1 MSRRAGCRRMRH
13 ESTGPSQGPICKP
26 AAAQG
31 EPDVPAGPPQGRNL
45 EREGPPVSA
54 VALRGFALRRAWRGA
69 ARQPGVLLVALLLA
83 TVATTVLL
91 AALVAAPLLWRAW
104 QQVQPLRT
112 AEATL
117 FVAPG
122 TASADLKALTARAQA
137 APRIAAVEWVPRD
150 QALAALAA
158 RASRSGVPAEVKNNP
173 LPDVL
178 VLQFDAGAT
187 TGEIEATLVALRK
200 LPRVDLVHFDARWHQ
215 RLTSGLRAG
224 TALGAAAAAVA
235 ALTLALAL
243 VAAIRLLTA
252 ADLPE
257 VRLLRLVGATDA
269 TIARPYAYTGA
280 ALLLAAGLLGSGA
293 LWVLWQVLAPAL
305 PGLDP
310 LEPSRTLPAGPGLLW
325 ASVLAVLGIGG
336 AIIGRLAGASA
347 VRKAK

>member
-1 MSRRAGCRRMRH
+1 MS
-13 ESTGPSQGPICKP
+13 
-26 AAAQG
+26 
-31 EPDVPAGPPQGRNL
+31 VL
-45 EREGPPVSA
+45 
-54 VALRGFALRRAWRGA
+54 ALRGFALRRAWRGA

-117 FVAPG
+117 FVTPG
-122 TASADLKALTARAQA
+122 TASADLKALAERAQA
-137 APRIAAVEWVPRD
+137 APRIATVERVPRD
-150 QALAALAA
+150 EALAALAA
-158 RASRSGVPAEVKNNP
+158 RASRTGLPAEVKKNP

-178 VLQFDAGAT
+178 ILRFDAGAT
-187 TGEIEATLVALRK
+187 TDEVEAALTALRK
-200 LPRVDLVHFDARWHQ
+200 LPRVDLVHFDAGWHQ
-215 RLTSGLRAG
+215 RLTRGLRAG
-224 TALGAAAAAVA
+224 TALGATAAAVA
-235 ALTLALAL
+235 ALTLVLAL

-269 TIARPYAYTGA
+269 TIARPYAYTGG

-293 LWVLWQVLAPAL
+293 LWALWQVLAPAL

-310 LEPSRTLPAGPGLLW
+310 LEPARTLPAGPGLLW
-325 ASVLAVLGIGG
+325 TGALAVLGLGG
-336 AIIGRLAGASA
+336 AMVGRLAGAAA
-347 VRKAK
+347 VREVK